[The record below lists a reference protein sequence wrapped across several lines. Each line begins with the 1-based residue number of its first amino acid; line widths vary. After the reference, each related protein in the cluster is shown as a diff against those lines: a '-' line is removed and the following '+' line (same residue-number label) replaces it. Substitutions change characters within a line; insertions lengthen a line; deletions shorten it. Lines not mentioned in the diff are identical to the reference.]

1 MPFLVAG
8 VSGIHLF
15 YLHSR
20 GSNNPLGVRG
30 FADAVPFHQYYSA
43 KDASGFAVLLT
54 CLIGLVLFSPALLV
68 DAENFIP
75 ANPLLTPAHI
85 VPE

>member
-1 MPFLVAG
+1 M
-8 VSGIHLF
+8 SGIHLF
-15 YLHSR
+15 YLHER

-30 FADAVPFHQYYSA
+30 QADAVPFHLYYST
-43 KDASGFAVLLT
+43 KDAYGFTVLLA
-54 CLIGLVLFSPALLV
+54 CLLGLVFFSPTLLV

-75 ANPLLTPAHI
+75 ANPMLTPAHI